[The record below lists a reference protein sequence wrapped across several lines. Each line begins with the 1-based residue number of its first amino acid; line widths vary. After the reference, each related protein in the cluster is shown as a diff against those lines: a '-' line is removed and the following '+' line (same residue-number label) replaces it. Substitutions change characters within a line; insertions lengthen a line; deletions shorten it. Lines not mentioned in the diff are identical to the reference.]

1 MRSLIAFFSA
11 MFLIIT
17 LNSCELVGGIF
28 EAGFN
33 TAIFLVIL
41 VVVVILIFVFR
52 ARRKS

>member
-11 MFLIIT
+11 FFLMIT

-28 EAGFN
+28 KAGFN

-41 VVVVILIFVFR
+41 VVVIILIFVFR
-52 ARRKS
+52 GRNKS